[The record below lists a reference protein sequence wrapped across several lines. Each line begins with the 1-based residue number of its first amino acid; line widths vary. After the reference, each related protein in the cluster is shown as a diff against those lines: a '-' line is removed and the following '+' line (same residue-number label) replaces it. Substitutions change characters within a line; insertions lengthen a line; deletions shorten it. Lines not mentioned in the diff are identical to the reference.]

1 MKKYNSEQ
9 DFKAEKKKSSL
20 SLKLKILNIF
30 MPYILSVFFSVF
42 LFAFLGLF
50 NSEIGYWITLPIKGL
65 VSTLG
70 TVFFMVALI
79 YHAIVWKYDLKHRIC
94 IRRVICSII
103 TMVLFSTLQHLIEF
117 DQIVLE
123 SNSTVYGL
131 FTLALE
137 KGQGGGLIGGLLAM
151 FLDATVNRVLAL
163 VAIFIILLFMIL
175 QMFNITPFSM
185 IESLFKALGGKNKKS
200 KAPKE
205 KVEKPKK
212 EPKPKKGK
220 KVSVYN
226 DDGDT
231 GEAEFELASK
241 AHKPAY
247 LDISKYINTDE
258 TIVNQQNT
266 KYTSLDDQLISSR
279 GTSSSQLKPYNDRY
293 NLDDEGL
300 PVKTTPVV
308 FDDEDDY
315 EESQLNPFGDQLK
328 PASPSVIDDG
338 DSGDFALDYDSDE
351 DTQFM
356 TSVQNIRSQDL
367 RKNGPTPSFEF
378 NATDSAYK
386 LQNEVDNEDYF
397 EIEKHTISISSFD
410 YNPEPAQ
417 DESASANES
426 DELYSLEAHE
436 ERRAEILED
445 KPSEAVVIDED
456 EEYEIIRVPKK
467 NRQEFL
473 ANMQASETAE
483 APQGDEEFGYL
494 DKLID
499 NAKKPVD
506 PNKTVELNGDFVDNS
521 NCIPLGREGAKK
533 QAPPPKKKAVK
544 RHYKFPPIQFLQES
558 VDNSN
563 TEQVKA
569 ELQENARIIVETLE
583 EFKTKTRI
591 SDITRGPTVTRY
603 ELVPE
608 AGVRVRTIAGLSDDI
623 KLKLAAEDIR
633 MECPV
638 PGKSAVGIE
647 VPNKVTSMVYIRDL
661 IDSPQ
666 FKKAKGKLTCALGKS
681 IAGENI
687 YVDIEKTPHLLVAG
701 ATGMGKSVCI
711 NSLLVSLLYRT
722 TPDDMRLIL
731 IDPKK
736 VELSNYNGVPH
747 LLVPVVV
754 EPKKALGALQW
765 AVTEM
770 ENRFETIEAAGVRN
784 LIEFN
789 EKVEKGGY
797 DADKMSRIVI
807 VIDELA
813 DLKMTVPDIEGH
825 ITRLTQKARAA
836 GIHIIIGTQRPS
848 VDVITGLIKS
858 NIPSR
863 ISFRVPS
870 QVDSRTVLDE
880 VGAEKLV
887 SRGDMLVKI
896 VGSLYPVRVQGSF
909 VSADEIEE
917 VIKFWKENTPAI
929 YDEEVMHQIEAN
941 AAKSAKGDKGSA
953 AMFDGEDDGDDDELD
968 AVFYE
973 ALEIAVDAG
982 KISSSYLQR
991 RLRLGFQR
999 AARVIDQMEDCGYI
1013 GEQNG
1018 SKPREVLISKEE
1030 FQEIMMRRQD

>member
-9 DFKAEKKKSSL
+9 DLKIEKKKSSL

-30 MPYILSVFFSVF
+30 MPYILSVVFSVF

-50 NSEIGYWITLPIKGL
+50 NSDIGYWITLPIKGL

-79 YHAIVWKYDLKHRIC
+79 YHAIVWKYDLKHKIC
-94 IRRVICSII
+94 VRRVICSII

-117 DQIVLE
+117 DQIVIE
-123 SNSTVYGL
+123 SKSTIYGL
-131 FTLALE
+131 FKLALE
-137 KGQGGGLIGGLLAM
+137 SGQGGGIVGGLIAI
-151 FLDATVNRVLAL
+151 FLDATVNRILAI
-163 VAIFIILLFMIL
+163 VAIFILLLFMIL

-185 IESLFKALGGKNKKS
+185 IEALFKALGGKPKREKVV
-200 KAPKE
+200 KE
-205 KVEKPKK
+205 KLEKPQK
-212 EPKPKKGK
+212 EPKVKKIK

-231 GEAEFELASK
+231 GETEFELAAKS
-241 AHKPAY
+241 HKPAY

-258 TIVNQQNT
+258 TIVNQQQT
-266 KYTSLDDQLISSR
+266 KYTSLDEQVISSR
-279 GTSSSQLKPYNDRY
+279 GTASSQLKPYSDRY
-293 NLDDEGL
+293 SQGEDGL
-300 PVKTTPVV
+300 PVRKEAVV
-308 FDDEDDY
+308 FDDDYDD
-315 EESQLNPFGDQLK
+315 EEELSQLTPLASQLR
-328 PASPSVIDDG
+328 PTGQS
-338 DSGDFALDYDSDE
+338 LEDSDDFDLSYSDNE

-356 TSVQNIRSQDL
+356 TSVQSVGESEPKRSSL
-367 RKNGPTPSFEF
+367 TPSFEI
-378 NATDSAYK
+378 NARGNDYSTK
-386 LQNEVDNEDYF
+386 EEDEELFDF
-397 EIEKHTISISSFD
+397 EKQIVSISSFD
-410 YNPEPAQ
+410 FEEDAMVNDEAKNDEPT
-417 DESASANES
+417 DV
-426 DELYSLEAHE
+426 YSEEAHE
-436 ERRAEILED
+436 QRRVEAEIG
-445 KPSEAVVIDED
+445 EATVVDED

-467 NRQEFL
+467 NREEFL
-473 ANMQASETAE
+473 ANMQAE
-483 APQGDEEFGYL
+483 AKVSQDGDFGYL

-506 PNKTVELNGDFVDNS
+506 PNKVVELNAGVLDDS
-521 NCIPLGREGAKK
+521 SIPLDGVNTKTPP
-533 QAPPPKKKAVK
+533 PPPKKKAVK
-544 RHYKFPPIQFLQES
+544 RHYKLPPVQFLQEP

-563 TEQVKA
+563 TAEVKA
-569 ELQENARIIVETLE
+569 ELQENAKIIVETLE

-608 AGVRVRTIAGLSDDI
+608 PGVRVRTIANLSDDI
-623 KLKLAAEDIR
+623 KLKLAAQDIR

-638 PGKSAVGIE
+638 PGKGTVGIE
-647 VPNKVTSMVYIRDL
+647 VPNKVVSTVFIRDL

-701 ATGMGKSVCI
+701 STGMGKSVCI
-711 NSLLVSLLYRT
+711 NSLLISLLYRT

-731 IDPKK
+731 VDPKQ

-747 LLVPVVV
+747 LLVPVVI

-770 ENRFETIEAAGVRN
+770 DNRFAIIKAAGVKN
-784 LIEFN
+784 IEEFN
-789 EKVEKGGY
+789 EKVTAGKY
-797 DADKMSRIVI
+797 DADKMPSIVI

-836 GIHIIIGTQRPS
+836 GMHVIIGTQRPS
-848 VDVITGLIKS
+848 VDVITGLVKS

-870 QVDSRTVLDE
+870 QTDSRTVLDE
-880 VGAEKLV
+880 AGAEKLV

-896 VGSLYPVRVQGSF
+896 VGSLYPMRVQGSY
-909 VSADEIEE
+909 VSNDEIEA
-917 VIKFWKENTPAI
+917 VIEHWKETAPAI
-929 YDEEVMHQIEAN
+929 YDEEVMHQIDAN
-941 AAKSAKGDKGSA
+941 AAKSAKSDKGSA
-953 AMFDGEDDGDDDELD
+953 AMFEGEDESDDGELD

-999 AARVIDQMEDCGYI
+999 AARLIDQMEECGYI

-1018 SKPREVLISKEE
+1018 SKPRDVLISKQE
-1030 FQEIMMRRQD
+1030 FQEIMMRRRD

>member
-1 MKKYNSEQ
+1 MKKYYSEEQ
-9 DFKAEKKKSSL
+9 NPKAKKKSSL
-20 SLKLKILNIF
+20 SLKLRILNVF
-30 MPYILSVFFSVF
+30 MPYILSIFFSVF
-42 LFAFLGLF
+42 LFAFLGLLGNIKGF
-50 NSEIGYWITLPIKGL
+50 DVGYWITVVPKGL
-65 VSTLG
+65 FSTLG
-70 TVFFMVALI
+70 TIFFMLALI
-79 YHAIVWKYDLKHRIC
+79 YHAIVWKYDLKHKIC
-94 IRRVICSII
+94 IRRVICTII
-103 TMVLFSTLQHLIEF
+103 TMVLLSTLQHLIEF
-117 DQIVLE
+117 DHIILDT
-123 SNSTVYGL
+123 NSTVYGL
-131 FTLALE
+131 FKLAVDE
-137 KGQGGGLIGGLLAM
+137 GQGGGIIGGLLAI
-151 FLDATVNRVLAL
+151 LINSALHRWLAIG
-163 VAIFIILLFMIL
+163 AIFIALLFMIL

-185 IESLFKALGGKNKKS
+185 IEALFKALGGKPKGEKE
-200 KAPKE
+200 KKE
-205 KVEKPKK
+205 KVVK

-226 DDGDT
+226 DDGDAKEELL
-231 GEAEFELASK
+231 EATAK
-241 AHKPAY
+241 NHKPAY

-258 TIVNQQNT
+258 TIVNEQNT
-266 KYTSLDDQLISSR
+266 KYTSLDDQLVSSR
-279 GTSSSQLKPYNDRY
+279 GTASEQLQPYSDRY
-293 NLDDEGL
+293 TQDENGFQ
-300 PVKTTPVV
+300 VRKAPVV
-308 FDDEDDY
+308 FDDDEEDDLTP
-315 EESQLNPFGDQLK
+315 QLRPTGQASVDTDDFDTSHLHTFGD
-328 PASPSVIDDG
+328 SN
-338 DSGDFALDYDSDE
+338 E
-351 DTQFM
+351 DTAYM
-356 TSVQNIRSQDL
+356 TSVQDIKKVDL
-367 RKNGPTPSFEF
+367 TPSFEF
-378 NATDSAYK
+378 NASEKAYK
-386 LQNEVDNEDYF
+386 FKQEEEDDDFDF
-397 EIEKHTISISSFD
+397 EKNIVSISSFGH
-410 YNPEPAQ
+410 NGIGFGNEEESS
-417 DESASANES
+417 DESYSN
-426 DELYSLEAHE
+426 DELYTSEAHE
-436 ERRAEILED
+436 ERQ
-445 KPSEAVVIDED
+445 SEHTIEPEVIEED
-456 EEYEIIRVPKK
+456 EEYEIIRIPKK

-473 ANMQASETAE
+473 ANMQSSEPSEAE
-483 APQGDEEFGYL
+483 SSSQDGEFGYL

-533 QAPPPKKKAVK
+533 VAPPPKKKLPK
-544 RHYKFPPIQFLQES
+544 RHYKFPPVQFLQEP

-563 TEQVKA
+563 TEQVKI

-623 KLKLAAEDIR
+623 KLKLAAQDIR

-638 PGKSAVGIE
+638 PGKGTIGIE
-647 VPNKVTSMVYIRDL
+647 VPNKVVSTVYIRDL
-661 IDSPQ
+661 IESPQ

-687 YVDIEKTPHLLVAG
+687 YVDIQKTPHLLVAG
-701 ATGMGKSVCI
+701 STGMGKSVCI

-722 TPDDMRLIL
+722 TPDDMRMIL

-736 VELSNYNGVPH
+736 VELSNYNGIPH

-770 ENRFETIEAAGVRN
+770 DNRFDIIEAAGVKN
-784 LIEFN
+784 IDDFN
-789 EKVEKGGY
+789 EKVAAGKY
-797 DADKMSRIVI
+797 DADKMPSIVI

-836 GIHIIIGTQRPS
+836 GMHVIIGTQRPS
-848 VDVITGLIKS
+848 VDVLTGLIKS

-870 QVDSRTVLDE
+870 QIDSRTVLDE

-896 VGSLYPVRVQGSF
+896 VGSLYPVRVQGAF
-909 VSADEIEE
+909 VSTDEIEQ
-917 VIKFWKENTPAI
+917 VIQHWKETAPAI
-929 YDEEVMHQIEAN
+929 YDEEVMHQIDAN
-941 AAKSAKGDKGSA
+941 AAKSAKGDKGSS
-953 AMFDGEDDGDDDELD
+953 AMFDGEDDGGDDELD

-973 ALEIAVDAG
+973 ALEIAVESG

-999 AARVIDQMEDCGYI
+999 AARLIDQMEECGYI
-1013 GEQNG
+1013 GEANG
-1018 SKPREVLISKEE
+1018 SKPRDVLITKED
-1030 FQEIMMRRQD
+1030 FQELMMRRQDS

>member
-9 DFKAEKKKSSL
+9 DLKTEKKKSSL

-30 MPYILSVFFSVF
+30 MPYILSVVFSVF
-42 LFAFLGLF
+42 LFSFLGLF
-50 NSEIGYWITLPIKGL
+50 NSDIGYWITLPIKGL

-79 YHAIVWKYDLKHRIC
+79 YHAIVWKYDLKHKIC
-94 IRRVICSII
+94 VRRVICSII

-117 DQIVLE
+117 EQIVIE
-123 SNSTVYGL
+123 GESTVYGL
-131 FTLALE
+131 FVLGLHN
-137 KGQGGGLIGGLLAM
+137 QGGGLVGGLIAM
-151 FLDATVNRVLAL
+151 FLDTAVNRILAIA
-163 VAIFIILLFMIL
+163 AIFILLLFMIL

-185 IESLFKALGGKNKKS
+185 VEAIFKALGGRS
-200 KAPKE
+200 KRE
-205 KVEKPKK
+205 KIVEQVEKPKK
-212 EPKPKKGK
+212 EPKVKKIK

-231 GEAEFELASK
+231 GEIEFEAAAKS
-241 AHKPAY
+241 HQPAY

-258 TIVNQQNT
+258 TIINQQNT
-266 KYTSLDDQLISSR
+266 KYTSLDERVISSR
-279 GTSSSQLKPYNDRY
+279 GTASDQLKPYSDRY
-293 NLDDEGL
+293 NLDENGL
-300 PVKTTPVV
+300 PVKKTPVV
-308 FDDEDDY
+308 FDDDEY
-315 EESQLNPFGDQLK
+315 EEKESQLSPLGSQLK
-328 PASPSVIDDG
+328 PTGQATFEDSDDF
-338 DSGDFALDYDSDE
+338 DLPYNEDE

-356 TSVQNIRSQDL
+356 TSVQSIKPKETKKSGL
-367 RKNGPTPSFEF
+367 TPSFEF
-378 NATDSAYK
+378 NASGNKYK
-386 LQNEVDNEDYF
+386 LPDEDDDYF
-397 EIEKHTISISSFD
+397 EIEKHVVSISSFD
-410 YNPEPAQ
+410 YTPDSNT
-417 DESASANES
+417 ESTGEAEDTS
-426 DELYSLEAHE
+426 DMIYSGEAHE
-436 ERRAEILED
+436 SRREEVGTS
-445 KPSEAVVIDED
+445 PSEPIVIDED

-467 NRQEFL
+467 NREEFL
-473 ANMQASETAE
+473 ASIQAGDSTTQ
-483 APQGDEEFGYL
+483 APNGDEEFGYL

-506 PNKTVELNGDFVDNS
+506 PNKVVELNAGVLEDS
-521 NCIPLGREGAKK
+521 SIPLDGVNTKTPP
-533 QAPPPKKKAVK
+533 PPPKKKAVK
-544 RHYKFPPIQFLQES
+544 RHYKLPPVQFLQEP

-563 TEQVKA
+563 TAEVKA
-569 ELQENARIIVETLE
+569 ELQENAKIIVETLE

-608 AGVRVRTIAGLSDDI
+608 AGVRVRTIANLSDDI
-623 KLKLAAEDIR
+623 KLKLAAQDIR

-638 PGKSAVGIE
+638 PGKGTVGIE
-647 VPNKVTSMVYIRDL
+647 VPNKVTSTVYIRDL

-701 ATGMGKSVCI
+701 STGMGKSVCI
-711 NSLLVSLLYRT
+711 NSLLISLLYRT

-731 IDPKK
+731 VDPKQ

-747 LLVPVVV
+747 LLVPVVI

-770 ENRFETIEAAGVRN
+770 DNRFAIIKAAGVKN
-784 LIEFN
+784 IEEFN
-789 EKVEKGGY
+789 EKVTAGRY
-797 DADKMSRIVI
+797 DADKMPSIVI
-807 VIDELA
+807 IIDELA

-836 GIHIIIGTQRPS
+836 GMHVIIGTQRPS
-848 VDVITGLIKS
+848 VDVITGLVKS

-870 QVDSRTVLDE
+870 QTDSRTVLDE
-880 VGAEKLV
+880 AGAEKLV

-896 VGSLYPVRVQGSF
+896 VGSLYPMRVQGSY
-909 VSADEIEE
+909 VSNDEIEA
-917 VIKFWKENTPAI
+917 VIEHWKETAPAI
-929 YDEEVMHQIEAN
+929 YDEEVMHQIDAN
-941 AAKSAKGDKGSA
+941 AAKSAKSDKGSA
-953 AMFDGEDDGDDDELD
+953 AMFEGEDESDDGELD

-999 AARVIDQMEDCGYI
+999 AARLIDQMEECGYI

-1018 SKPREVLISKEE
+1018 SKPRDVLISKQE